1 MRRSWLS
8 TFAKPT
14 IFSLAAKKEERF
26 IMNNIR
32 TAVLDELKAMKE
44 YDMHVPKKAFKLAE
58 TEDLSDY
65 DNMSIS
71 EIAELMIELAHA

>member
-1 MRRSWLS
+1 MHGN
-8 TFAKPT
+8 
-14 IFSLAAKKEERF
+14 LALLRKKKGF
-26 IMNNIR
+26 IMDNIR
-32 TAVLDELKAMKE
+32 TAVLAELKAMKE

-58 TEDLSDY
+58 TDDLSDY

>member
-1 MRRSWLS
+1 
-8 TFAKPT
+8 
-14 IFSLAAKKEERF
+14 
-26 IMNNIR
+26 MNNIR
-32 TAVLDELKAMKE
+32 TAVLAELKAMKE